1 MGKER
6 AEKKYPT
13 RWERIP
19 SLLGKSSHYDG
30 EKSPTI
36 VGTGGTPY
44 TLSIRLLRIGLLF
57 PMKTEPIEV
66 GKSSLAL
73 GTCGEV
79 EQCKA
84 ICRPVQ
90 AQIHLQHIADGTE
103 SDTVQ
108 AIIEAGGEIL
118 VGDTCLYPH
127 FVLLEVLNG
136 SFYNLTVVAHHQ
148 FAIAAFLLHGYVGVW
163 ELKYTEARHVSVF
176 QSGKFHLYHS
186 FGAGALDALCQ
197 CVARTLEVGCQRSFR
212 RM

>member
-1 MGKER
+1 MGKN
-6 AEKKYPT
+6 
-13 RWERIP
+13 
-19 SLLGKSSHYDG
+19 SLLIGKKFPLRW

-108 AIIEAGGEIL
+108 AIIEAVKSLSVTRAFIHTLSCLRFSMAVSIIL
-118 VGDTCLYPH
+118 P
-127 FVLLEVLNG
+127 
-136 SFYNLTVVAHHQ
+136 S
-148 FAIAAFLLHGYVGVW
+148 LHITS
-163 ELKYTEARHVSVF
+163 LRLPLSCCTA
-176 QSGKFHLYHS
+176 
-186 FGAGALDALCQ
+186 
-197 CVARTLEVGCQRSFR
+197 T
-212 RM
+212 

>member
-1 MGKER
+1 MQMGKER
-6 AEKKYPT
+6 AEKYPT

-30 EKSPTI
+30 KKSHHSRNRWDS
-36 VGTGGTPY
+36 Y

-103 SDTVQ
+103 SDTVK
-108 AIIEAGGEIL
+108 L
-118 VGDTCLYPH
+118 
-127 FVLLEVLNG
+127 
-136 SFYNLTVVAHHQ
+136 
-148 FAIAAFLLHGYVGVW
+148 
-163 ELKYTEARHVSVF
+163 
-176 QSGKFHLYHS
+176 
-186 FGAGALDALCQ
+186 
-197 CVARTLEVGCQRSFR
+197 
-212 RM
+212 

>member
-1 MGKER
+1 MGKN
-6 AEKKYPT
+6 
-13 RWERIP
+13 
-19 SLLGKSSHYDG
+19 SLLIGKKFPLRW

-44 TLSIRLLRIGLLF
+44 TLSIRLLRIGFLF
-57 PMKTEPIEV
+57 SMKTEPIEV

-186 FGAGALDALCQ
+186 FGAGPWTRCVSVLRALLRS
-197 CVARTLEVGCQRSFR
+197 VASEAFR